1 MRKISKSSHAN
12 EIPIY
17 IAKELKKNGYEPIKL
32 IGKGGFSNCFL
43 VRSVKYN
50 QNFACKVMNIPVD
63 ASKAKQN
70 SFDNEFRA
78 LTNIIHANI
87 IKIYNTFSV
96 YDKDT
101 ESRNIY
107 LILEY
112 CTHGDLEHYVAN
124 NGPIKN
130 EYRFLNCILMM
141 LESLSYLE
149 SNNIAHNDIKPA
161 NFLIDEYDRV
171 KISDFGLTKK
181 VDDESPLSTEF
192 IGSIPFLAPEIVNK
206 KPYNPLK
213 SDVWAFGVTI
223 FFLATGRFPF
233 KVHSLSALKESQ
245 ISGKINFPSSIN
257 PIIKTIV
264 TKCLHSHPENRAT
277 FGELHKL
284 VKSELDEYPQHK
296 QFISLNHAKKYGAN
310 LNLSYI
316 KSRPKIFVPKCN
328 LTTILTK

>member
-1 MRKISKSSHAN
+1 MCSSGSNSGAA

-17 IAKELKKNGYEPIKL
+17 IAKDLTKNGYEPIRF
-32 IGKGGFSNCFL
+32 IGRGGFSNCYL

-50 QNFACKVMNIPVD
+50 QNFACKVVNIPVD
-63 ASKAKQN
+63 ASKTKQN

-87 IKIYNTFSV
+87 IKIYNTFTV

-112 CTHGDLEHYVAN
+112 CTHGDLEHYVAT

-130 EYRFLNCILMM
+130 EFQFLSCVMMM

-149 SNNIAHNDIKPA
+149 KNNIAHNDIKPA
-161 NFLIDEYDRV
+161 NFLIDEYNKI
-171 KISDFGLTKK
+171 KISDFGLTKQLEN
-181 VDDESPLSTEF
+181 ESHLSTEF
-192 IGSIPFLAPEIVNK
+192 VGSVPFLAPEIVNK
-206 KPYNPLK
+206 RPYNPLK
-213 SDVWAFGVTI
+213 SDVWAFGVTV

-233 KVHSLSALKESQ
+233 KSHSVQALRESQ
-245 ISGKINFPSSIN
+245 NHGVINFPSRIN
-257 PIIKTIV
+257 PLIKVIV
-264 TKCLHSHPENRAT
+264 TKCLHVHPENRVT
-277 FGELHKL
+277 FGELHQL
-284 VKSELDEYPQHK
+284 VKAEMETYPQQQQLIKLHNVQKYHK
-296 QFISLNHAKKYGAN
+296 S

-316 KSRPKIFVPKCN
+316 KSRQKIVVPRLN
-328 LTTILTK
+328 HTTVLTK